1 MAMAKKM
8 FFIVTILLVTG
19 VFAGWYFFAK
29 ESRYLGTSPLKAIP
43 ATATTCIKI
52 RNLGAFVAKTA
63 GNRGWKSLAELEGIG
78 SIHQEILYL
87 DSLMENNKH
96 EAEFHF
102 QKECYFVWIEKAS
115 LYLMEIGSISEKN
128 GINVL
133 VRNYFFSKKAKQSAE
148 KYKGATLQK
157 FEWVVANSVQT
168 IFLTLYRGVFI
179 AGREVTN
186 LRMAVDQMDQPS
198 LLEDSD
204 FLKVNKNTAE
214 NTDFNIY
221 VSHPSIKSFLI
232 NLLPRQQDASDLL
245 SGFSGWT
252 EIDVLQKD
260 NGLIL
265 NGFTV
270 NDTTTFNYQDI
281 FKRQKPMAGTLTR
294 QMPSTT
300 TFFASQCTSN
310 PEIYVEDYFNYRRLK
325 RQADSFPVHV
335 NQLSGLLNL
344 DIKRYL
350 ANSWTGEAATVF
362 TNQNMQD
369 GADNQF
375 LLLKTKPGSG
385 DALYAAIRKWA
396 SLQPNQKSAEWVAA
410 AKNNIW
416 RVPTEH
422 FGELVGDLCFGAVK
436 TDWITAGEGFLLMGS
451 TPGSLKRYLDLLQ
464 RDDLLI
470 KSPAFA
476 NFASGLVNS
485 YNFYLWCAPGQVLP
499 FFEPHLNPDI
509 YRKLEKSIRSLEMIN
524 NFSWQWV
531 YENGKVYNSA
541 ALSVE
546 PEIIQKK
553 LPFWNYAIKGRIVG
567 KPVFV
572 SFEKPGSS
580 KCLVFQLEDNTLIS
594 LGKDGLE
601 RWRMA
606 LEGTIIGEI
615 NAVKLSGNDES
626 QLLFNTSE
634 AIHLI
639 SKNGA
644 EIKNFPIRLKSRAT
658 NGVAM
663 FDYENRGEYRF
674 MVACSDH
681 KIYNFDRN
689 GKFTTGWK
697 PKATVGIIEFP
708 VHHFKDGTKDYI
720 VCFDKFR
727 TYILD
732 RQGTTRVKPDEEFEH
747 SGNDIVMVKV
757 KGSGNIM
764 VTTDKQ
770 GNIRM
775 IKFDGSSKKI
785 LPGKFSKD
793 HFFSTL
799 SVDQSGN
806 VDFLVCDRKKLSRFD
821 SSGRLVFAI
830 EVPFVVD
837 QPPSFYH
844 IGQMVLI
851 GLISNAENRSML
863 LSTDGK
869 VFNNNLSGNRLLA
882 LGAFDEKDQVA
893 NLVEWTPEGFMSN
906 YQMRIQ

>member
-1 MAMAKKM
+1 MAKKI
-8 FFIVTILLVTG
+8 FFIVTLLLVAG

-52 RNLGAFVAKTA
+52 RNLGAFVTKTA
-63 GNRGWKSLAELEGIG
+63 GNRGWKSLAGLEGIG
-78 SIHQEILYL
+78 SIHREILYL
-87 DSLMENNKH
+87 DSLMGRNKH
-96 EAEFHF
+96 EAEFLYE
-102 QKECYFVWIEKAS
+102 KECYFVRIEKTS
-115 LYLMEIGSISEKN
+115 LYLLEIGSIAEKN

-133 VRNYFFSKKAKQSAE
+133 ARNYFLSKKAKQSAE

-157 FEWVVANSVQT
+157 FEWVEANSVLT
-168 IFLTLYRGVFI
+168 MYLTLYRGVFI
-179 AGREVTN
+179 AGRDVAN

-214 NTDFNIY
+214 NTDLNIF
-221 VSHPSIKSFLI
+221 VSHPSIKSFFKD
-232 NLLPRQQDASDLL
+232 LLPVQQDASDLL

-270 NDTTTFNYQDI
+270 NDTATLNYQDI
-281 FKRQKPMAGTLTR
+281 FRRQKPMAGTLTR
-294 QMPSTT
+294 WMPSTT
-300 TFFASQCTSN
+300 TFFASQCASD
-310 PEIYVEDYFNYRRLK
+310 PEAYVEDYFNYQRLK
-325 RQADSFPVHV
+325 SQTDSTSMHV
-335 NQLSGLLNL
+335 NQLSALLNL

-350 ANSWTGEAATVF
+350 ATSWTGEAATVF

-375 LLLKTKPGSG
+375 LLMKIRPGSG
-385 DALYAAIRKWA
+385 DALYTAIRKWA
-396 SLQPNQKSAEWVAA
+396 SIQPNQKRAEWVTA

-416 RVPTEH
+416 RVPSEH
-422 FGELVGDLCFGAVK
+422 FGKLAGDLCFGAVK
-436 TDWITAGEGFLLMGS
+436 TGWITAGDGFLLMGS

-464 RDDLLI
+464 RDEVLV

-509 YRKLEKSIRSLEMIN
+509 YHKLEKSIRSLEMIN

-546 PEIIQKK
+546 PEIIRKK
-553 LPFWNYAIKGRIVG
+553 LPFWSYTVEGRIVG
-567 KPVFV
+567 KPVFI
-572 SFEKPGSS
+572 SFEKSGSS
-580 KCLVFQLEDNTLIS
+580 QCLIFQREDNTLIS

-606 LEGTIIGEI
+606 LQSAIVGEI
-615 NAVKLSGNDES
+615 GVVRLSGNGES

-634 AIHLI
+634 AIHLL
-639 SKNGA
+639 SQDGA
-644 EIKNFPIRLKSRAT
+644 ELKNFPIRLKSRAT

-663 FDYENRGEYRF
+663 FDYEDRGEYRF

-689 GKFTTGWK
+689 GKLTTGWK
-697 PKATVGIIEFP
+697 PKATVGLIEFP
-708 VHHFKDGTKDYI
+708 VHHFKDGSKDYI

-727 TYILD
+727 TYIMD
-732 RQGTTRVKPDEEFEH
+732 RQGNTRVKPDEEFEH
-747 SGNDIVMVKV
+747 SANDIFMVKV

-785 LPGKFSKD
+785 VPGKFSKG

-799 SVDQSGN
+799 PVDQSGN
-806 VDFLVCDRKKLSRFD
+806 VDFLVCDTRQLSRFD

-851 GLISNAENRSML
+851 GLTSNAENRSIL
-863 LSTDGK
+863 LSSDGT
-869 VFNNNLSGNRLLA
+869 VFDKNLSGNRLMA
-882 LGAFDEKDQVA
+882 VGAFDGQDQVV
-893 NLVEWTPEGFMSN
+893 NLVEWKPEGFLSN